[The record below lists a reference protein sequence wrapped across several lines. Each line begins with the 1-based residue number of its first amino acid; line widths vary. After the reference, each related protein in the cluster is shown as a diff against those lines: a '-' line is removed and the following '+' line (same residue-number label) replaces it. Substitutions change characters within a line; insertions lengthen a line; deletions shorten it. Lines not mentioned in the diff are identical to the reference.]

1 MHSLF
6 TDLETCESWL
16 VFGMLKKTLILSVLL
31 NIIIIFQT
39 LCGPSP
45 MMWSCRCRWT
55 ARLACGTWQQGR
67 ACGWLKMAAGQSCW
81 PVSSSPSTTTCL
93 WYPFRTTSASIPLKF
108 GTKLLLIF
116 QNGCFLV
123 SHTFWG
129 GGWGLYWHPC
139 QWWTFIPYRQNC
151 RSSFCFHTEV
161 ILRVWWDVKI
171 QEVTNSSSS
180 GLCRKSHNSLESK
193 FAEYY

>member
-1 MHSLF
+1 MVMYSVF

-16 VFGMLKKTLILSVLL
+16 GFGMLKKTPILTVLL

-55 ARLACGTWQQGR
+55 ARLACGTWQRGR
-67 ACGWLKMAAGQSCW
+67 ACGWLRMAAGQSCW
-81 PVSSSPSTTTCL
+81 PASSSLSTTTCL
-93 WYPFRTTSASIPLKF
+93 WYPFRTTSASIQLKF

-116 QNGCFLV
+116 PNGCFLA

-129 GGWGLYWHPC
+129 WGSGSLLTPVSVMNFYPIYTELQIILLFSYWGDP
-139 QWWTFIPYRQNC
+139 T
-151 RSSFCFHTEV
+151 
-161 ILRVWWDVKI
+161 
-171 QEVTNSSSS
+171 
-180 GLCRKSHNSLESK
+180 SLTGH
-193 FAEYY
+193 